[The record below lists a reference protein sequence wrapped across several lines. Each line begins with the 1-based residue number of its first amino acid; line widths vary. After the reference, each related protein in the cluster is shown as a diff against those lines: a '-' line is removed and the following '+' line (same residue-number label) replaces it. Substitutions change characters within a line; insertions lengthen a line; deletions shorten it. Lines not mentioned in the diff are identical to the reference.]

1 MKQNLITKIKKKNKT
16 KQQFNHWEITIATKV
31 IKKNL
36 CHEIDTRIFNPCWK
50 ARKNFSKK

>member
-1 MKQNLITKIKKKNKT
+1 MNEADFNYKNK
-16 KQQFNHWEITIATKV
+16 KQQFNHWEITIVIKV

-36 CHEIDTRIFNPCWK
+36 CHEIDTRIFNLCWR